1 MSLQSVN
8 RTIKYFD
15 KLKQNDVTGSTI
27 ILYCTTTQQEWHLL
41 IAANKV
47 CCFKHVL
54 GTCKGRVKKNKIK
67 YGFNNNNNKLY
78 FHRDRV
84 KIIEL
89 T

>member
-54 GTCKGRVKKNKIK
+54 GTCKGRVKKNKK
-67 YGFNNNNNKLY
+67 NMDLSVFGWVGGSGWGQYP
-78 FHRDRV
+78 
-84 KIIEL
+84 
-89 T
+89 